1 MVTIPCGGCGRMSDN
16 NLKNRK
22 SVRVSK
28 SVYRA
33 LATLFLV
40 IGILVISF
48 ISLKIYLSTPQAASR
63 VSRLLTSA
71 LHQPVLVS
79 RLELDGGT
87 LRARQ
92 VSLGNPTR
100 FPGSLA
106 MVDVISIQPQW
117 SDLLRGR
124 QSFRLLA
131 LEGLRL
137 HLRKDSAGVW
147 NFEELQRFLG
157 SRKPSD
163 KELFLRQLMVK
174 SGTIQVHDQVVRDIN
189 LQLFNLSSKGKRDAD
204 IELVFEDAA
213 NHRYTIAGRARGGS
227 EPALDL
233 TLSVPSF
240 SVNGAAGMLGLKKQP
255 LYGEEPGALK
265 VSAVMQGELIQS
277 SLRYEFKGMRVTAG
291 SPQLSGAMNA
301 TAVYDSSRDEA
312 RLETMT
318 LFVNDLVKL
327 HASGRVSDLR
337 AERKFSA
344 ELSAEEIDLARIAF
358 LLPQAEQRRTVLAGR
373 IGSTS
378 MKVSGDAA
386 RGIATASGIISLHD
400 GAVTRNGRNFIN
412 GLKGTIRL
420 AAAGKAIS
428 LAGRLQSGGRSGE
441 TVLQDLD
448 TSFSMS
454 LSSSLKPLAA
464 KVSPLS
470 ARAMGF
476 PFRGSLTFSKG
487 AAEPYKVALQI
498 PSSSLQSLG
507 PFLKPYDLH
516 PASGTASISLH
527 ASGQG
532 VRDLHGAGRMEILA
546 LQGRQGEKPFSLKRG
561 GTDVH
566 FAFAKDWLELSGD
579 AQITGA
585 AFAGKGGEGAFSYHL
600 ANDRLTLSKSTFQG
614 EGVSGFIERVTATVP
629 RRTSGQVSRYPVALE
644 LTGGRIRRDLIQ
656 LNGISGSL
664 DALYIAAAGEKWLE
678 GKAYLGV
685 AEIARGGKS
694 LAAPAARIIFACPGV
709 RAEISG
715 TALGGQL
722 SGTMALNPFALGEK
736 ATFKTAITQLQLAKA
751 STLAPAGWKTLPS
764 GGLVDITCVGS
775 YSKDPGLDARMAVK
789 AKGLSITNS
798 TGKTIFSNGGINL
811 NGALLGEQITVD
823 TAVVSAGEDVA
834 FTIKGV
840 MERVF
845 SSNRK
850 GHFFVALPVTPVN
863 SMIDPVVNIMP
874 RLVQEAILDGTIA
887 GEGSL
892 DLQNDK
898 MLLQGAVRLKD
909 VAVKLDDQRLQVAD
923 LNGVI
928 PVSLD
933 FTGNNVGRTFDT
945 LSFTRENYPRLLEQY
960 RRQAGEASSVTIG
973 RLVLGPLDLGSV
985 GLQMSAGN
993 GVTRIDRLKAS
1004 LYGGNVFGKA
1014 AFSIDRGPYS
1024 RADLLLDGIS
1034 LRQLCD
1040 VFPKITGYISGLLDG
1055 VISIDATGREMAGL
1069 SGFTELW
1076 AREGKREKKLI
1087 SKEFL
1092 QKLSGKKLSGFFFRN
1107 DRPYDN
1113 AEINAILEYGYLT
1126 FELLDITNTNF
1137 FGVTDLSVSIAPTQN
1152 RIALAH
1158 LFDTIQQAAVRGT
1171 RSTAGEPS
1179 AGEQKQEGAPSEQGF
1194 QWQD

>member
-1 MVTIPCGGCGRMSDN
+1 MSDN
-16 NLKNRK
+16 NLKNRR
-22 SVRVSK
+22 SAHVSK
-28 SVYRA
+28 PVFRA
-33 LATLFLV
+33 VATLFLV
-40 IGILVISF
+40 IGILVVSF

-71 LHQPVLVS
+71 LQQPVLIS
-79 RLELDGGT
+79 GLELDGGT
-87 LRARQ
+87 LRACQ

-100 FPGSLA
+100 FPASLVT
-106 MVDVISIQPQW
+106 VDAIAIQPQW

-124 QSFRLLA
+124 RNFRLLA
-131 LEGLRL
+131 LEGVRL
-137 HLRKDSAGVW
+137 DLRKDDAGVW
-147 NFEELQRFLG
+147 NFAELQRLLG
-157 SRKPSD
+157 SGKPSG
-163 KELFLRQLMVK
+163 KELFLGQLVIK
-174 SGTIQVHDQVVRDIN
+174 NGTVQVHDQVVRDIN
-189 LQLFNLSSKGKRDAD
+189 LQLFNLSSTGKRDAD
-204 IELVFEDAA
+204 IMLVFDDAA

-233 TLSVPSF
+233 TLSTPSF
-240 SVNGAAGMLGLKKQP
+240 SVNGAAGMVGLKKQP
-255 LYGEEPGALK
+255 LYGEKPGTLK
-265 VSAVMQGELIQS
+265 VSAVMQGKLIRS

-291 SPQLSGAMNA
+291 SPMLSGAMNA
-301 TAVYDSSRDEA
+301 NAVYDSGRDEA
-312 RLETMT
+312 RLESMT
-318 LFVNDLVKL
+318 ISVNDLVKL
-327 HASGRVSDLR
+327 HASGNVSALR
-337 AERKFSA
+337 GKRKFSA

-358 LLPQAEQRRTVLAGR
+358 LLPQEDRRRTVLAGR

-386 RGIATASGIISLHD
+386 RGVTTASGTISLHD
-400 GAVTRNGRNFIN
+400 GAATRNGRNFVN

-420 AAAGKAIS
+420 AAAGKAVS

-441 TVLQDLD
+441 TVLQDFD
-448 TSFSMS
+448 TSFSIS
-454 LSSSLKPLAA
+454 LSSRLKPLAA
-464 KVSPLS
+464 KVSPFS
-470 ARAMGF
+470 ARAMGV
-476 PFRGSLTFSKG
+476 PFRGSLTFSKS
-487 AAEPYKVALQI
+487 APEPYTVALQV
-498 PSSSLQSLG
+498 PSSSLQPLR
-507 PFLKPYDLH
+507 PFLKSYDLH
-516 PASGTASISLH
+516 PASGTASISLQ

-532 VRDLHGAGRMEILA
+532 VRDLHGAGRMELLA
-546 LQGRQGEKPFSLKRG
+546 LQGRKGKQPFALKRG
-561 GTDVH
+561 NIDLR
-566 FAFAKDWLELSGD
+566 FALAKDRLELSGN
-579 AQITGA
+579 AQVTGA

-600 ANDRLTLSKSTFQG
+600 ADNRLTLTKGTFQG
-614 EGVSGFIERVTATVP
+614 EGVSGSIERVAATIP
-629 RRTSGQVSRYPVALE
+629 RGASGKMTRYPVALE
-644 LTGGRIRRDLIQ
+644 LTGARIRRDLLL
-656 LNGISGSL
+656 LNGVSGSV
-664 DALYIAAAGEKWLE
+664 DALFIASAGEKWLE
-678 GKAYLGV
+678 GKAHLGV
-685 AEIARGGKS
+685 EEIARGGKS
-694 LAAPAARIIFACPGV
+694 LAAPAVRLTFARPGA

-736 ATFKTAITQLQLAKA
+736 ATFKTAITGLQLARA
-751 STLAPAGWKTLPS
+751 SALAPAGWKTLPS
-764 GGLVDITCVGS
+764 GGLLDITCTGS
-775 YSKDPGLDARMAVK
+775 YSKDPGLDAHVEVK

-798 TGKTIFSNGGINL
+798 TGKTLLSDGGINL
-811 NGALLGEQITVD
+811 NGVLLGEQMTVD
-823 TAVVSAGEDVA
+823 TAVVTAGEEVA
-834 FTIKGV
+834 FTIKGI
-840 MERVF
+840 MERAF
-845 SSNRK
+845 TSNRK
-850 GHFFVALPVTPVN
+850 GHFTVVLPVTPVN

-874 RLVQEAILDGTIA
+874 RLIQEAMLNGTIA

-892 DLQNDK
+892 DLQSDK
-898 MLLQGAVRLKD
+898 MLLQGAVHLKD
-909 VAVKLDDQRLQVAD
+909 VSVKLDDQRLQVDD

-960 RRQAGEASSVTIG
+960 RRQTVEASSVTIG
-973 RLVLGPLDLGSV
+973 RLLLGPLDLGRV

-1055 VISIDATGREMAGL
+1055 VISIDAAGKELAGL

-1113 AEINAILEYGYLT
+1113 AEINAILEYNYLT

-1171 RSTAGEPS
+1171 RPTGGEPS
-1179 AGEQKQEGAPSEQGF
+1179 AGEQKQEGAPSKPGF